1 MELPKAK
8 GNPLEEGGRRLGDK
22 YKGMHSLPPF
32 SVPWF
37 HFLPVPW
44 GCSSEVVADHE
55 RMAECGGH

>member
-8 GNPLEEGGRRLGDK
+8 GNPLEE
-22 YKGMHSLPPF
+22 GMHSLPPF